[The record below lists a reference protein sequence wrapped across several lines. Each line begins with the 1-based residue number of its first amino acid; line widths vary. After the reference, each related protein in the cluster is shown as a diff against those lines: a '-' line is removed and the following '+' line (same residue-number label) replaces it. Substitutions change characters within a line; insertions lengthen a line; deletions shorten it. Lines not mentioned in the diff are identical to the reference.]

1 MSGSDRPQ
9 DPVVLG
15 RDGVLLFVRW
25 TASQWRNALPTP
37 NVYPETGHQS
47 IAAGGYAFMQISRP
61 RDVGPLV
68 LVVGMLL
75 ILLVATLTIAPQR

>member
-1 MSGSDRPQ
+1 VSGSDRPQ

-15 RDGVLLFVRW
+15 RDGVLYVWW
-25 TASQWRNALPTP
+25 TASRLRNALLTP
-37 NVYPETGHQS
+37 NVYPETGHRS
-47 IAAGGYAFMQISRP
+47 IVAGGLRAMQISRP

-75 ILLVATLTIAPQR
+75 ILLVVTLTIAPQR